1 MIARAVRVKV
11 AVVEADPF
19 EQDRRAALN
28 LGHTFGHAFET
39 LSGYQLRHGEAVSI
53 GLAAATRLAVR
64 LDLCEPDLVARVES
78 LLDRLGLPIRAGGFT
93 PEQVMAAMATDKK
106 RVGSRL
112 RFVLPR
118 AVGDVDLFDDVA
130 PEAVLAVLA
139 ELVQC

>member
-1 MIARAVRVKV
+1 
-11 AVVEADPF
+11 
-19 EQDRRAALN
+19 
-28 LGHTFGHAFET
+28 
-39 LSGYQLRHGEAVSI
+39 
-53 GLAAATRLAVR
+53 
-64 LDLCEPDLVARVES
+64 
-78 LLDRLGLPIRAGGFT
+78 
-93 PEQVMAAMATDKK
+93 MAAMATDKK